1 MSLRSS
7 RLRIPHSMGL
17 SPHPVYINS
26 AMVLLQLHW
35 QHDNI
40 IYAKQTAEQRELTAL
55 VAVYL
60 YYDYSSLVGG
70 LPKKEVC
77 RFDSYRK

>member
-1 MSLRSS
+1 
-7 RLRIPHSMGL
+7 MGL

-26 AMVLLQLHW
+26 AMVLLQVHW

-40 IYAKQTAEQRELTAL
+40 IYAKQTAQQLELTVL

-60 YYDYSSLVGG
+60 YYDYNILVGG
-70 LPKKEVC
+70 LPKKKC
-77 RFDSYRK
+77 RFGWWVSFGSFS